1 MAEIPAAPPPP
12 QAPPP
17 AAPVSPRRRTS
28 DALAAKIR
36 RARVA
41 IENTINS
48 PEILRRVG
56 TYGYDLAKMQAG
68 LGLVEAAE
76 VAANAQDAA
85 GGARSQ
91 STETMGAAFD
101 TADATYKRLAQIA
114 RAEFAGD
121 ASRLEQMGLVG
132 KTPRDVA
139 GLLRKAGV
147 LYSAALGVPEIASR
161 LAACGYPAA
170 RLTEERAV
178 FDTLGA
184 ADNAQEA
191 GKGGARQ
198 ATAEQDDKITAM
210 DQWTTRFRRFARV
223 ACQDAPALLEE
234 LGIPAR

>member
-1 MAEIPAAPPPP
+1 MADTPATPPPP
-12 QAPPP
+12 PAPGG
-17 AAPVSPRRRTS
+17 SPRRRAS

-41 IENTINS
+41 IENTLGN

-56 TYGYDLAKMQAG
+56 AYGYDPAKMQAG
-68 LGLVEAAE
+68 LALVDAAE
-76 VAANAQDAA
+76 AAANAQDAA
-85 GGARSQ
+85 SGARSE
-91 STETMGAAFD
+91 STQDVGTALE
-101 TADATYKRLAQIA
+101 TADATYKRLAKIA

-121 ASRLEQMGLVG
+121 APRLEQMGLGG

-161 LAACGYPAA
+161 LAASGYPAA
-170 RLTEERAV
+170 RLTSERAI
-178 FDTLGA
+178 FDALGT

-198 ATAEQDDKITAM
+198 ATTDQDDKVAAM
-210 DQWTTRFRRFARV
+210 DRWTTRYRRFARV
-223 ACQDAPALLEE
+223 ACEDAPALLEE